1 MSYQKEESK
10 KNHFTEQSFEYGGM
24 HFIPYSKLGKFNC
37 LSELLLRSDSLL
49 GFHDY
54 DYPEKGQPSKF
65 PYSHKSFYE
74 AVNNSPMDIFR
85 CVENGKL
92 YIPCEHELFIYEG
105 KRNSSDK
112 LEKQR

>member
-1 MSYQKEESK
+1 MNYQKEGLEK
-10 KNHFTEQSFEYGGM
+10 LYFCEQSFEYGGM
-24 HFIPYSKLGKFNC
+24 HFIPHSKLGNVNC
-37 LSELLLRSDSLL
+37 LSELLLRSDFEL

-54 DYPEKGQPSKF
+54 DYPEKGHRSKF

-74 AVNNSPMDIFR
+74 AMNDSHMDIFR

-105 KRNSSDK
+105 RRGASDK
-112 LEKQR
+112 LKN